1 MLIKTHESLIDVIQ
15 AVATLYKGIERD
27 VPSQLHMYLEGN
39 MITIDN
45 VRKKLVVTFEP
56 EFDYVRGTAFRLDGS
71 QRVFTE
77 DQVFNLN
84 RQRPEMEDFII
95 KSLAL

>member
-1 MLIKTHESLIDVIQ
+1 MLIKTHETLIDVIQ
-15 AVATLYKGIERD
+15 AVATLYKGLERD
-27 VPSQLHMYLEGN
+27 VPSQLHMYLELN
-39 MITIDN
+39 KVVIDD

-56 EFDYVRGTAFRLDGS
+56 EFDYVRGTAFRLDGP
-71 QRVFTE
+71 RRTFVE